1 MARISLQLYSST
13 KTEMRS
19 FDRESSVVARRP
31 NTNKILCSNVS
42 SSLECG
48 ASSGVVYP
56 PSLPNSRHYR
66 PTVQLSVVG
75 PSRLL
80 FLNSLL
86 VDRIDYEPRLFS
98 FTNSQT
104 AFSGGTMV
112 LPLPA
117 TSVRDPKAASM
128 LSLFQVLPVNTEF
141 HALLWQDCG
150 HRG

>member
-13 KTEMRS
+13 KTEMHS

-31 NTNKILCSNVS
+31 NTNKILCSNAS
-42 SSLECG
+42 SNLECG
-48 ASSGVVYP
+48 ASSGVVC

-117 TSVRDPKAASM
+117 TSVRDPRAASM

-141 HALLWQDCG
+141 HAPLWQGCG